1 MIIFGRFT
9 VRCDVCGTQL
19 HAVSDD
25 KAGLLSVHPCSK
37 CDNAKMEEAKYAAR
51 QLMPEDFFD
60 EVRKQEQ
67 EQEKIQAH
75 WQAILNTGS
84 K

>member
-1 MIIFGRFT
+1 MILNGNYV
-9 VRCDVCGTQL
+9 VRCDVCGTLL
-19 HAVSDD
+19 HAVEDR
-25 KAGLLSVHPCSK
+25 KVNVLSVHPCPK

-60 EVRKQEQ
+60 EVRRQ